1 MFRRSTKKKIV
12 LTLQFP
18 GERCPG
24 NPEFGPEV
32 CIALPRI
39 VPPRSRAQDL
49 LVEFINHLSLIAW
62 LVFSKIYPNKK
73 WIPLINIP
81 VISYGFA
88 GKLPA
93 TPTNIARWLLPGMIF
108 NYFVF
113 GFNKRWWQK
122 HNYVLLS
129 VVFDA
134 DTAFMGVLIFFALR
148 NAGHNLKWWG
158 TELDHC
164 PLANKEACLT

>member
-49 LVEFINHLSLIAW
+49 LVEFINHLSLITW

-73 WIPLINIP
+73 WI
-81 VISYGFA
+81 
-88 GKLPA
+88 
-93 TPTNIARWLLPGMIF
+93 LLQVFSGLFCLRQHSVYQASSSVLSLKPMANFDDPGGQTSSS
-108 NYFVF
+108 NCTACH
-113 GFNKRWWQK
+113 NK
-122 HNYVLLS
+122 
-129 VVFDA
+129 
-134 DTAFMGVLIFFALR
+134 
-148 NAGHNLKWWG
+148 NLYLKII
-158 TELDHC
+158 
-164 PLANKEACLT
+164 